1 MKRTLAM
8 LVPPAVTAVALAAA
22 AIAMAASSPTVATG
36 THTHVTDTGAVLH
49 GTVNPNGSATTYFF
63 QWGLTTAYGVQ
74 SVAHSAGH
82 GTKPVS
88 VSGPATGLIPGTAY
102 HYRLVATNGAGT
114 TVGADRTFTSA
125 GNPPPNVATGP
136 ATLLAKN
143 AATLTAVISPN
154 KQATTYY
161 FQYGTSTTYGS
172 QTIAAAVPAG
182 TVPVTVSAVLQGLE
196 ARTIFHYRIVALHGN
211 TAPQP
216 GADAT
221 FMTLPR
227 HRPVPSIKASTKP
240 SHDSHKPFVFA
251 TSGSIKGPNWIP
263 AVYDCRGN
271 VNVKFLLGGRRVGST
286 LLPVQPDCK
295 FSGQTVFNHL
305 PHNGHLP
312 RPVRLTVIVQY
323 AGNGYLTPRKASPET
338 ISEG

>member
-8 LVPPAVTAVALAAA
+8 LVTAAVMSIALATG
-22 AIAMAASSPTVATG
+22 AIAVAASSPTVATG
-36 THTHVTDTGAVLH
+36 THSNVKDTSAVLH
-49 GTVNPNGSATTYFF
+49 GSINPNGSATTYYF
-63 QWGLTTAYGVQ
+63 QWGLTSAYGVQ

-82 GTKPVS
+82 GTKAVA
-88 VSGPATGLIPGTAY
+88 VTTDATGLIPGTAY

-114 TVGADRTFTSA
+114 TLGADRTFTTA
-125 GNPPPNVATGP
+125 GNPPPAVATGP
-136 ATLLAKN
+136 ATQIAKN
-143 AATLTAVISPN
+143 AATVTAVVIPN
-154 KQATTYY
+154 KQDTTYY
-161 FQYGTSTTYGS
+161 FQYGTSAAYGS
-172 QTIAAAVPAG
+172 QTLAATVPAG
-182 TVPVTVSAVLQGLE
+182 TVPVTVAAALHGLE

-227 HRPVPSIKASTKP
+227 HRPVPSITATTKP
-240 SHDSHKPFVFA
+240 GHDSHKPFVFT

-263 AVYDCRGN
+263 AAYDCRGN
-271 VNVKFLLGGRRVGST
+271 VNVTYRLGGRRIGST
-286 LLPVQPDCK
+286 LIPLQPDCK
-295 FSGQTVFNHL
+295 FTGQTVFNHL

-312 RPVRLTVIVQY
+312 RPVTLSVTVQY

-338 ISEG
+338 IEEG